1 MKNIR
6 LLLTVLVFAFS
17 SCTEEILNEIDTN
30 PNQINNAPLKT
41 ILPQV
46 QVSYVT
52 EIAGGGTAINTF
64 YLAELN
70 TFVLGNN
77 ALQAVQGM
85 GEQAWTQG
93 YLALNDLAILK
104 QKAIE
109 SNAPTYAGIA
119 DVLRAFNLAAL
130 TDWFGDIPYS
140 EALRSDIVNPSFDKA
155 DTIYPEIQK
164 ILDEAIVNL
173 EKESGPLAPRAD
185 DLIFNG
191 NKSLWIKT
199 AYGLKARLHNRLSN
213 LDPTGSANNALSAIS
228 KSFSSDAEGF
238 VFNKF
243 NDLNTNGNSFSVSQN
258 NQPQSAV
265 GNGIYNAMAGFTPSG
280 KIEGDPRASIWFTK
294 VKGQIIPAPNGTAR
308 PDFGEPRLDGAFYS
322 KPEIF
327 KHFRAPVPL
336 LTYTELKFIEA
347 EANLRLNNPT
357 KAYEAYQTATSLAL
371 NHAGDFNPAV
381 KLSPAQ
387 INTYL
392 QSDKVLPGANKLT
405 QHDVIMQKY
414 IYFYQYQPLEAYND
428 VRRTGFVPVTD
439 PTGRPNRI
447 PYPVSEVTR
456 NLNTPKDIDNI
467 STFEPR
473 TKVFWAKK

>member
-1 MKNIR
+1 MKNIKAYF
-6 LLLTVLVFAFS
+6 LLLVVAFS
-17 SCTEEILNEIDTN
+17 SCTEEILNDIDTN
-30 PNQINNAPLKT
+30 PNQINDAPLKT

-46 QVSYVT
+46 EVSYVT
-52 EIAGGGTAINTF
+52 EVAGGGTALNTYF
-64 YLAELN
+64 LAELN

-85 GEQAWTQG
+85 GGQAWEQG
-93 YLALNDLAILK
+93 YLALTDLAILK

-119 DVLRAFNLAAL
+119 DVLRALNLAAL
-130 TDWFGDIPYS
+130 SDWFGDIPYS
-140 EALRSDIVNPSFDKA
+140 EALRSDIVNPSFDKS
-155 DTIYPEIQK
+155 DSIYPEIQK
-164 ILDEAIVNL
+164 ILDEAIANL
-173 EKESGPLAPRAD
+173 EKDSGPLAPKTD
-185 DLIFNG
+185 DLIFGG

-199 AYGLKARLHNRLSN
+199 AYGLKARLYNRLSN
-213 LDPTGSANNALSAIS
+213 LDPTGSANNALTAIT
-228 KSFSSDAEGF
+228 KSFSSDAENF

-243 NDLNTNGNSFSVSQN
+243 SDVNTNGNPFSVSQN
-258 NQPQSAV
+258 SQPQSSV
-265 GNGIYNAMAGFTPSG
+265 GNGIYNTMASFSPTG
-280 KIEGDPRASIWFTK
+280 KAEDDPRANIWFTK
-294 VKGQIIPAPNGTAR
+294 VKGQILAAPNGTAR

-327 KHFRAPVPL
+327 KYFKAPMSL
-336 LTYTELKFIEA
+336 LTFTELKFIEA
-347 EANLRLNNPT
+347 EANLRLNNT
-357 KAYEAYQTATSLAL
+357 SKAYDAYRTAVSLAL
-371 NHAGDFNPAV
+371 GHAGDFNQAV
-381 KLSPAQ
+381 KLSTAQ

-392 QSDKVLPGANKLT
+392 QFEKVSPGAEKLT
-405 QHDVIMQKY
+405 LQDIIFQKY

-428 VRRTGFVPVTD
+428 VRRTALLKVTD

-456 NLNTPKDIDNI
+456 NTKTPTDIDNI